1 MRNEFWQRS
10 RQSLTLR
17 IVVFFTALLALV
29 LSAAF
34 ALVSAA
40 NLRISRDTV
49 AHELDTGEKVFRRL
63 LEQNASKLTQGAGVL
78 ASDFGLREAIGTGDT
93 ATLLS
98 ALRNHGN
105 RIGAQIA
112 MVSGLDNRLLADT
125 LHPDRSGQAYPF
137 APLLAEAGQRG
148 SASGIE
154 VIDGRLYQILVVPV
168 RAPITLAWITMG
180 FEVDDP
186 TAADLQALAGLQ
198 VSFLVQ
204 QRPGWQIYASTLG
217 PAQRAALQTQLS
229 ALRAAGQLTLA
240 QEVYATRRI
249 QLGHSVKGPVYALLA
264 RSLDEAMAPFYA
276 LQGTLIILAGF
287 ALLVC
292 LLVGIRLARRITGPL
307 RALALVAQRIR
318 AGDYRQ
324 DIAIHDGSEIGQ
336 LAGSLAHMQQAI
348 AEREAEISK
357 LAFQDSLTGLPN
369 RLRFNQRLDEAILR
383 AEQAQGQLSVLLI
396 DLDRFQQIND
406 TLGHPYGDRVLAEV
420 GRRLAACAR
429 AEDTVARLSGDEFAL
444 LLPGMSTSAVLQN
457 IGRIK
462 RVFDQRFDL
471 DGRPLD
477 VRASIGVVGYPEHG
491 DNAIELMRCAD
502 MAMYRAKRSGSGHAL
517 YDTGMRTFRE
527 EHLSLLGDLQQAV
540 DNNELILY
548 YQPKVAINGAGGDE
562 AEALVRWIHPRKGFI
577 PPGEFIPFAEQ
588 TGYIKELTR
597 WVLARAIKQAGQWL
611 REGRPVKVSVNLS
624 TRDLL
629 DPGLPAT
636 VASLIDLANL
646 PPDYLCL
653 EITESGFMDEPAKA
667 LDVLHKLR
675 TLGLSLAIDDY
686 GTGYSSLAYIRR
698 LPITE
703 LKIDRAF
710 VLELAHSQG
719 DAQIVRST
727 IELGHRL
734 GLKVVAEGVEDQP
747 VVAVLA
753 EMGCDR
759 IQGYVFGKPM
769 PAEAFDQWRNA
780 RLQLQ

>member
-1 MRNEFWQRS
+1 
-10 RQSLTLR
+10 
-17 IVVFFTALLALV
+17 
-29 LSAAF
+29 
-34 ALVSAA
+34 
-40 NLRISRDTV
+40 
-49 AHELDTGEKVFRRL
+49 
-63 LEQNASKLTQGAGVL
+63 
-78 ASDFGLREAIGTGDT
+78 
-93 ATLLS
+93 
-98 ALRNHGN
+98 
-105 RIGAQIA
+105 
-112 MVSGLDNRLLADT
+112 
-125 LHPDRSGQAYPF
+125 
-137 APLLAEAGQRG
+137 
-148 SASGIE
+148 
-154 VIDGRLYQILVVPV
+154 
-168 RAPITLAWITMG
+168 
-180 FEVDDP
+180 
-186 TAADLQALAGLQ
+186 
-198 VSFLVQ
+198 
-204 QRPGWQIYASTLG
+204 
-217 PAQRAALQTQLS
+217 
-229 ALRAAGQLTLA
+229 
-240 QEVYATRRI
+240 
-249 QLGHSVKGPVYALLA
+249 
-264 RSLDEAMAPFYA
+264 
-276 LQGTLIILAGF
+276 
-287 ALLVC
+287 
-292 LLVGIRLARRITGPL
+292 
-307 RALALVAQRIR
+307 
-318 AGDYRQ
+318 
-324 DIAIHDGSEIGQ
+324 
-336 LAGSLAHMQQAI
+336 
-348 AEREAEISK
+348 
-357 LAFQDSLTGLPN
+357 
-369 RLRFNQRLDEAILR
+369 
-383 AEQAQGQLSVLLI
+383 
-396 DLDRFQQIND
+396 
-406 TLGHPYGDRVLAEV
+406 VLAEV

-429 AEDTVARLSGDEFAL
+429 GEDTVARLSGDEFAL

-636 VASLIDLANL
+636 VASLIDLASL

-769 PAEAFDQWRNA
+769 PAEAFDQWRSA